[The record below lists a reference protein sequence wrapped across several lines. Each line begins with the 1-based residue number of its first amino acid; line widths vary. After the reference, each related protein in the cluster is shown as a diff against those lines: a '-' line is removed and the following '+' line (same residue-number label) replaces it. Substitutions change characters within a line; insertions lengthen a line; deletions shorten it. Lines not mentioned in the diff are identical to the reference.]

1 MPRVETIERLL
12 TLEEYERL
20 PDDGYRDELVR
31 GRLVREPLPGG
42 IHDWVAGNLFRSLD
56 RYAEQHSL
64 GHVAFDTGF
73 LLSRDPPTVRGPDV
87 AFLSWERIPSEG
99 PPKGF
104 WETAP
109 DLAVEVLS
117 PSNTAA
123 KINDKVLEYLAAG
136 TRLVWVVDPETRCV
150 TVYRSQKD
158 VHVLTIDDALGGD
171 EVLPGFRLP
180 LSQVFDLRARSAA
193 EEGKHP
199 STR

>member
-1 MPRVETIERLL
+1 MTGTQTSDRLL

-31 GRLVREPLPGG
+31 GSLVREPLPGG
-42 IHDWVAGNLFRSLD
+42 IHDWVAGNLNRALD
-56 RYAEQHSL
+56 RFVEAQSL

-87 AFLSWERIPSEG
+87 AFLAWERIPSEG

-104 WETAP
+104 WETPP
-109 DLAVEVLS
+109 DLAIEVLS

-123 KINDKVLEYLAAG
+123 KINDKVLEYLASG

-158 VHVLTIDDALGGD
+158 VQVLTMDDALDGAD
-171 EVLPGFRLP
+171 VLPGFRLP
-180 LSQVFDLRARSAA
+180 LSRVFDLR
-193 EEGKHP
+193 
-199 STR
+199 TRPAGEAGEPHE

>member
-1 MPRVETIERLL
+1 MPRTEAIEGLL

-87 AFLSWERIPSEG
+87 AFLAWERIPSEG

-117 PSNTAA
+117 MSNRAA
-123 KINDKVLEYLAAG
+123 EINDKVLEYLGAG

-150 TVYRSQKD
+150 TVYRSRKD
-158 VHVLTIDDALGGD
+158 VQVLTTDDALDGAD
-171 EVLPGFRLP
+171 VLPGFRLP
-180 LSQVFDLRARSAA
+180 LSELFDLQTRSRDREA
-193 EEGKHP
+193 EDP
-199 STR
+199 